1 MKTRA
6 SITRRASTPR
16 TVRRLG
22 IFGGSF
28 DPPHVGHLIVA
39 ESAVE
44 QLRLDKVVFVPAYYP
59 PHKLGNQQSSATDRL
74 AMVRLII
81 KGNPRFAVSDLEVRR
96 KGISYTVDT
105 LRSFKSRFENAELFF
120 IIGGDS
126 LSQFSTWK
134 DPEEI
139 LNLAHLVVYPRPLQ
153 NLADVPMSLPRAE
166 VLQGPM
172 IEISSSDIRL
182 KVSHDES
189 IRYLVPDEVV
199 RYVKVH
205 KLYTHS

>member
-1 MKTRA
+1 MKSRLK
-6 SITRRASTPR
+6 SERRPPAR
-16 TVRRLG
+16 ILKRVG

-39 ESAVE
+39 QSAAD
-44 QLRLDKVVFVPAYYP
+44 QLGLDKVIFVPAYFP
-59 PHKLGNQQSSATDRL
+59 PHKIGNQQSSATDRL
-74 AMVRLII
+74 AMVRLAAR
-81 KGNPRFAVSDLEVRR
+81 GNARFSVSDLEVKRE
-96 KGISYTVDT
+96 GISYTVET
-105 LRSFKSRFENAELFF
+105 LKWFKSRFEKADLFF

-139 LNLAHLVVYPRPLQ
+139 LNLAQLVVYPRPLQ
-153 NLADVPMSLPRAE
+153 NLAEIPVSLPRAQ

-182 KVSHDES
+182 KVSHRES
-189 IRYLVPDEVV
+189 IRYLVPTEVAQ
-199 RYVKVH
+199 YVKAH
-205 KLYTHS
+205 KLYITP

>member
-1 MKTRA
+1 MKIRRKTTR
-6 SITRRASTPR
+6 IP
-16 TVRRLG
+16 RRLG

-39 ESAVE
+39 QSAAE
-44 QLRLDKVVFVPAYYP
+44 QLGLDKVIFVPAYFP
-59 PHKLGNQQSSATDRL
+59 PHKLGSHQSSPRDRL
-74 AMVRLII
+74 AMVRLAVR
-81 KGNPRFAVSDLEVRR
+81 GNRTLAVSDLEVKR
-96 KGISYTVDT
+96 KGISFTVDT
-105 LRSFKSRFENAELFF
+105 LRWFKSRFENAELFF

-139 LNLAHLVVYPRPLQ
+139 LNLAQLVVYPRPLQ
-153 NLADVPMSLPRAE
+153 DLADIPVSLPRAQ

-172 IEISSSDIRL
+172 IEVSSSDIRL
-182 KVSHDES
+182 KVSHLES
-189 IRYLVPDEVV
+189 IRYLATDDVV

-205 KLYTHS
+205 KLYSTS